1 MSPIRRKPRTS
12 IVARAVVSRII
23 RIVLIAW
30 LIVAGFALWQ
40 LR

>member
-1 MSPIRRKPRTS
+1 MT
-12 IVARAVVSRII
+12 RAIATRII
-23 RIVLIAW
+23 RIVFIAW